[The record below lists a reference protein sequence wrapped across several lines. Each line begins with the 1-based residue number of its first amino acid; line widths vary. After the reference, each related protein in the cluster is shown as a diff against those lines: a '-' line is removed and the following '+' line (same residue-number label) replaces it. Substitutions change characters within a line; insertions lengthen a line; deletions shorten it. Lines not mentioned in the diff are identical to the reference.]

1 MIIQHNVL
9 KKGRDKESV
18 CLIKRIGDQYSEF
31 GTYLLN
37 DNRERKLMQNYIIM
51 EILKGL
57 TVRYKMDKWRR
68 N

>member
-37 DNRERKLMQNYIIM
+37 DNRERKLMQNYGNIEGINC
-51 EILKGL
+51 EIQNG
-57 TVRYKMDKWRR
+57 
-68 N
+68 